1 MGGALGG
8 LLGLLS
14 GRSSHQRPTQPLLPG
29 RPPPRGHLPAS
40 RPQKKGPGRR
50 EGRPHV
56 GRWAGAQGRPWLLT
70 EPQLQ
75 RRRRPRGPLGRLGP
89 RRGPGP
95 RRHRRRRCRH
105 GPSPTSE
112 PAAALALQPP
122 ACGGFLGCRRGRSA
136 RHVTGRG
143 LRPRPPTRPR
153 LCAGPGRGALPRCG
167 DLRSWQV
174 WLFRPSKAHRAN
186 LSRPAP
192 SSLAE
197 GSLPDKSA
205 DAPFNLRI
213 R

>member
-40 RPQKKGPGRR
+40 RPKKKGPGRR

-95 RRHRRRRCRH
+95 CRHRRRRCRH

-122 ACGGFLGCRRGRSA
+122 ASGGFLGCRRGRSA

-153 LCAGPGRGALPRCG
+153 LCAGPGRGALPR
-167 DLRSWQV
+167 
-174 WLFRPSKAHRAN
+174 
-186 LSRPAP
+186 
-192 SSLAE
+192 SLAAE
-197 GSLPDKSA
+197 TSAAGRSGSSVHPKLIEPTSQG
-205 DAPFNLRI
+205 LRPLVLQKEACQI
-213 R
+213 RVRTPRSI